1 MLLGLS
7 FLAILRYLSIE
18 TGDNTMKFFGGAAL
32 IELILFRNVF
42 RFTIRRY
49 ILINVM
55 EFLLPIQE
63 LHLKSHGA
71 GIGPEV

>member
-1 MLLGLS
+1 MVLLGLS

-18 TGDNTMKFFGGAAL
+18 IGDNTMKFFGGAAL
-32 IELILFRNVF
+32 IGLILFRNVF
-42 RFTIRRY
+42 RFTRRRY

-63 LHLKSHGA
+63 LHLF
-71 GIGPEV
+71 E